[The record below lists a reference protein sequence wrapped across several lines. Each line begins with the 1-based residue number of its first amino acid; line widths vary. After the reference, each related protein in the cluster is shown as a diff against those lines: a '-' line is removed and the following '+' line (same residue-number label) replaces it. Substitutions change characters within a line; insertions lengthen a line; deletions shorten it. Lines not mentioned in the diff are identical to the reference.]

1 MFVDIAPF
9 TIRLNFMDLSL
20 LFDVASGLKSLEA
33 HWPHTKRRNLLN
45 LRLLPTSFLDLSSAL
60 TNRFTSIKIQGNLL
74 AAAGMFYWT
83 GII

>member
-33 HWPHTKRRNLLN
+33 HWPPYKATKSLEFQA
-45 LRLLPTSFLDLSSAL
+45 T
-60 TNRFTSIKIQGNLL
+60 TNGFSRFVER
-74 AAAGMFYWT
+74 FDE
-83 GII
+83 